1 MASPGLSLLRGFA
14 RRLAVLARG
23 DDPPEPPDGEPWRAR
38 RGSGP
43 GPRPPSFSRS
53 RVLLERFP
61 VRLGPRAYGGS
72 LGRHLRILR
81 VGIVHGVQRDRA
93 SRWGAQQGRDQA
105 ARGLTASRTIG
116 RRPNFSRSGVGAAGH
131 DVPGPRLSCSPPVM
145 IQEGRTAQCRTRL
158 QDHGSTVGG
167 HGVPR
172 SKPGLRFALRSA
184 RQSVRRMGGWIAAIM
199 DVPPV
204 ERPVAHDHQGWGE
217 GRAGAGWVA
226 GRLLP
231 LLGG

>member
-14 RRLAVLARG
+14 RGLARAP
-23 DDPPEPPDGEPWRAR
+23 PPEVC
-38 RGSGP
+38 
-43 GPRPPSFSRS
+43 RS
-53 RVLLERFP
+53 RFP
-61 VRLGPRAYGGS
+61 SAWTSAHGG
-72 LGRHLRILR
+72 G
-81 VGIVHGVQRDRA
+81 
-93 SRWGAQQGRDQA
+93 WGAPGVPRWPVACTAFTGPARPDSPHRPETRLYGR
-105 ARGLTASRTIG
+105 LTASRTMG